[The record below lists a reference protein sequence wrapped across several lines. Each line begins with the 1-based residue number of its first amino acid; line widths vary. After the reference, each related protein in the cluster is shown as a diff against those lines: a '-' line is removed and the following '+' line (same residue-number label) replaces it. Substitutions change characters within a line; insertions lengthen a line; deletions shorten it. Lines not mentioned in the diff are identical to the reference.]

1 MLDPEVSTGAGES
14 SSYVLL
20 MATIL
25 PPFVLLVLTGILLI
39 LIVAMY
45 AHRVLLVNKRAL
57 RQDAYYNNC
66 EVGPPSLP
74 TRTVKNTNNIM
85 PCKDDNTKPL
95 YWTIADMKDGVK
107 SKANGL
113 DLTIEKNNTHVTKSP
128 STVNSQGDIAASVV
142 VGSNPSCSTKIN
154 NVGVDNTRNG
164 NSKKP
169 GIL

>member
-1 MLDPEVSTGAGES
+1 MLDPEVSTGVGES

-20 MATIL
+20 MATVL

-74 TRTVKNTNNIM
+74 TRTVKNTNNM
-85 PCKDDNTKPL
+85 PCKDNNTKPL
-95 YWTIADMKDGVK
+95 YWTIKDGVE
-107 SKANGL
+107 SKVNGL
-113 DLTIEKNNTHVTKSP
+113 DLTIEKNNTHVAKSP
-128 STVNSQGDIAASVV
+128 STVTGQGNLAASIL
-142 VGSNPSCSTKIN
+142 VGSTDPSCSSTN
-154 NVGVDNTRNG
+154 
-164 NSKKP
+164 
-169 GIL
+169 

>member
-1 MLDPEVSTGAGES
+1 MLDPEVSTGVGES

-20 MATIL
+20 MATVL

-74 TRTVKNTNNIM
+74 TRTVKNTNNM

-95 YWTIADMKDGVK
+95 YWTIADVKDGVK

-113 DLTIEKNNTHVTKSP
+113 DLTIEKNNTHVAKSP
-128 STVNSQGDIAASVV
+128 STFTGQVDLAACLHT
-142 VGSNPSCSTKIN
+142 G
-154 NVGVDNTRNG
+154 
-164 NSKKP
+164 
-169 GIL
+169 GI